1 MNKFEQLIEYIIN
14 DEEEKARN
22 LFHEVVVEKSRDI
35 YENLLADEEKAT
47 VEAETAEKVEETLDE
62 TSQDTEEVDEAPGDM
77 KKKKMEAP
85 GDMKK
90 KKMEAPGD
98 MKKKKHM
105 EDATDEAV
113 DAIDSDED
121 AGGDAADD
129 LVDEIEADEEGMALE
144 GEHDEEEKSEDLE
157 DRVVDLEDK
166 LDELMDEFEDFMK
179 DEKGE
184 EEPMEPEM
192 EPEMPEMEGEEP
204 EVEGMHPD
212 KKKKHGMGMEG
223 EEPEVEAMYMKK
235 KKMGEEDTVDEA
247 VDEGDKEVVAE
258 KADLK
263 PAKADHSDGTDP
275 KGKASPTSKKG
286 GAAMGTTKSH
296 PMGKGE
302 ESQPPMPAT
311 KDMNMDTKPSPKP
324 AKAVHSDG
332 TDPKGKSSPMK
343 SV

>member
-1 MNKFEQLIEYIIN
+1 
-14 DEEEKARN
+14 
-22 LFHEVVVEKSRDI
+22 
-35 YENLLADEEKAT
+35 
-47 VEAETAEKVEETLDE
+47 
-62 TSQDTEEVDEAPGDM
+62 
-77 KKKKMEAP
+77 
-85 GDMKK
+85 
-90 KKMEAPGD
+90 
-98 MKKKKHM
+98 
-105 EDATDEAV
+105 
-113 DAIDSDED
+113 
-121 AGGDAADD
+121 
-129 LVDEIEADEEGMALE
+129 
-144 GEHDEEEKSEDLE
+144 
-157 DRVVDLEDK
+157 
-166 LDELMDEFEDFMK
+166 
-179 DEKGE
+179 
-184 EEPMEPEM
+184 
-192 EPEMPEMEGEEP
+192 MPEMEGEEPEVEGMHPMKKKKMGMEGEQP

-223 EEPEVEAMYMKK
+223 EEPEVEAMMPMKK

-311 KDMNMDTKPSPKP
+311 KDMNMDSKPNPKP

>member
-90 KKMEAPGD
+90 KKME
-98 MKKKKHM
+98 
-105 EDATDEAV
+105 ATDEAV

-192 EPEMPEMEGEEP
+192 EPEMPEMEGEQP

-223 EEPEVEAMYMKK
+223 EEPEVEAMMPMKK

-311 KDMNMDTKPSPKP
+311 KDMNMDSKPNPKP

>member
-47 VEAETAEKVEETLDE
+47 VEAETADKVEETLDE
-62 TSQDTEEVDEAPGDM
+62 TSADTEEVDEAPGDM

-90 KKMEAPGD
+90 KKME
-98 MKKKKHM
+98 
-105 EDATDEAV
+105 ATDEAV

-144 GEHDEEEKSEDLE
+144 GEHDDEEKSEDLE

-192 EPEMPEMEGEEP
+192 EPEMPEMEGEQP
-204 EVEGMHPD
+204 EVEGMHPE
-212 KKKKHGMGMEG
+212 KKKKMGMEG
-223 EEPEVEAMYMKK
+223 EEPEVEGMHPDKK

-311 KDMNMDTKPSPKP
+311 KDMNMDSKPNPKP

>member
-47 VEAETAEKVEETLDE
+47 VEAETADKVEETLDE
-62 TSQDTEEVDEAPGDM
+62 TSADTEEVDEAPGDM

-90 KKMEAPGD
+90 KKME
-98 MKKKKHM
+98 
-105 EDATDEAV
+105 ATDEAV

-204 EVEGMHPD
+204 EVEGMHP
-212 KKKKHGMGMEG
+212 
-223 EEPEVEAMYMKK
+223 MKK
-235 KKMGEEDTVDEA
+235 KKMGMEDAVEEAKDEESVEETA
-247 VDEGDKEVVAE
+247 ESKDEGDKEVVAE

-311 KDMNMDTKPSPKP
+311 KDMNMDSKPNPKP